1 MNDGLMEQLTW
12 CGFVSSGTGTDTC
25 TSSPWSLK
33 VYCAAIAEQLQK
45 THLMCVRSKAASLH
59 AMVNHRP
66 CFCVL
71 RRLSLK
77 PRGLR
82 SCCLRG
88 SQ

>member
-45 THLMCVRSKAASLH
+45 
-59 AMVNHRP
+59 
-66 CFCVL
+66 
-71 RRLSLK
+71 RRLCVCGARQLHFM
-77 PRGLR
+77 RW
-82 SCCLRG
+82 
-88 SQ
+88 